1 MQSWDDELEL
11 LCQAIASDCLT
22 SLKGSICLRTA
33 RYKITN
39 LNNYGICSWPL
50 AITTEE
56 IINVAMH
63 EWYDG
68 HKNVRNLQDIE
79 SFGTTDVNANNYR
92 QWGQLVKSKANRV
105 GCTVLEYSNDD
116 SKCKT
121 VLCNY
126 SGGIIQH
133 EPIFTIG
140 APASLCKMG
149 ANPKYP
155 GLCNPDEDFSQ
166 HKSGKHYF
174 DNNAPESPV
183 VGKWLENG
191 KKLNLRVD

>member
-1 MQSWDDELEL
+1 
-11 LCQAIASDCLT
+11 
-22 SLKGSICLRTA
+22 
-33 RYKITN
+33 
-39 LNNYGICSWPL
+39 
-50 AITTEE
+50 
-56 IINVAMH
+56 MH

-79 SFGTTDVNANNYR
+79 SFDTTDVNANNYR

-191 KKLNLRVD
+191 KKFNLRVDWILPKMVDEEQMYYLIEFPIQKSIIKSTYHELYCICRFV